1 MRPPKE
7 AGPMRMVL
15 QSLSAAAVLLAG
27 YEGLLRLGLSRAG
40 VAASPWEDNRARTEE
55 HILAPAAPRVIL
67 AGSSITVRLAGP
79 SAEWRNLGQNGGS
92 VFTGLHAAELGPAG
106 VEAVVIEVNHLGMQ
120 PPRPVDSFPE
130 FRHPVAAPL
139 MRRVGSLQIRSRP
152 ANVAGRFVLRG
163 MVRVGEL
170 LPRPQPEAAPAPA
183 AATAP
188 APTSVVSVNFAPA
201 GVPSAP
207 AAIDPHAEMLRQSRL
222 REGDY
227 LGTPDPEFLDAQIDE
242 LIAHIGRLEARGV
255 RCVLM
260 EVPEEP
266 VVMRSPFRTQVRR
279 RLHERLPAGRYT
291 WLPDVRWEDYSTTDG
306 THLGPDDARRFGR
319 ILADFVEGRGG
330 GSGHSP
336 KRQQGPT
343 AQCPC

>member
-1 MRPPKE
+1 
-7 AGPMRMVL
+7 MRMVL

-27 YEGLLRLGLSRAG
+27 YEGLLRLGLSGAG

-55 HILAPAAPRVIL
+55 HILARAAPRVIL
-67 AGSSITVRLAGP
+67 AGSSITVRLPGP
-79 SAEWRNLGQNGGS
+79 SPDWRNLGQNGGS

-106 VEAVVIEVNHLGMQ
+106 VEAVVIEVNHLGMR

-130 FRHPVAAPL
+130 LRHPVAAPL
-139 MRRVGSLQIRSRP
+139 MRGVGSLQIRSRP

-163 MVRVGEL
+163 MVRAGEIVS
-170 LPRPQPEAAPAPA
+170 PPQPAADPAPA
-183 AATAP
+183 APSAP
-188 APTSVVSVNFAPA
+188 APTSVVSVYAAAAPGTSVDGA
-201 GVPSAP
+201 PVASAP
-207 AAIDPHAEMLRQSRL
+207 AATDPHAEMLRQSRL

-242 LIAHIGRLEARGV
+242 LIAHIGRLEARGI

-266 VVMRSPFRTQVRR
+266 VVLRSPFRTQVRR

-291 WLPDVRWEDYSTTDG
+291 WLPDVRWEDYTTTDG

-319 ILADFVEGRGG
+319 ILADFVEGRVLADRTDT
-330 GSGHSP
+330 P
-336 KRQQGPT
+336 Q
-343 AQCPC
+343 